1 VAFVVLALTLAA
13 CGGDGATKTADSPPE
28 TKPVDSLP
36 DPNKDRLEI
45 TFGYAS
51 GLNIS
56 MASMDLF
63 QITKDGRL
71 ATPLVS
77 TSGLEMYPEWSN
89 DGTKLVFTKQP
100 DANSS
105 VSLWVANADLTG
117 LRQLVVDSN
126 PPPNYFNNQ
135 DYGSWSPDGASIAFL
150 RMIADTASGVAVMG
164 ADGSGV
170 RWLAPGGDAPSWSTT
185 NRIAFGKDGFI
196 WTVSPDGSGLLRLTS
211 ADGDFFP
218 KWSRDGSKLVF
229 LHATPSVGTNHDKDF
244 DVVTIRAD
252 GTDRR
257 TLVTGAINETP
268 SWSPDGTYVLYDRRD
283 ITDPSQPK
291 CAVYKVP
298 AAGGP
303 SINLTPDR
311 GVGYCGGSSW
321 RPM

>member
-1 VAFVVLALTLAA
+1 MVFIALASLTLDG
-13 CGGDGATKTADSPPE
+13 CGSDGPINPIARI
-28 TKPVDSLP
+28 P
-36 DPNKDRLEI
+36 DPNADRLEI

-51 GLNIS
+51 GPNMSLAS
-56 MASMDLF
+56 MALF
-63 QITKDGRL
+63 QITTDGRL

-77 TSGLEMYPEWSN
+77 YAGLEMFPEWSN
-89 DGTKLVFTKQP
+89 DGKKVVFTGQP
-100 DANSS
+100 VDGAA
-105 VSLWVANADLTG
+105 SLWVANADLTG

-150 RMIADTASGVAVMG
+150 RMIADTASGIAVMG
-164 ADGSGV
+164 ADGSNV
-170 RWLAPGGDAPSWSTT
+170 RWLARGGDAPSWSST

-196 WTVSPDGSGLLRLTS
+196 WTVSPDGSGLLRVTS

-229 LHATPSVGTNHDKDF
+229 LHATPSIGTNHDKDF

-257 TLVTGAINETP
+257 TLVTKSINQNP
-268 SWSPDGTYVLYDRRD
+268 SWSPDGAYVLYDTRD
-283 ITDPSQPK
+283 ISDPSQPK
-291 CAVYKVP
+291 CALFKVP
-298 AAGGP
+298 SAGGT
-303 SINLTPDR
+303 SVNLTPGR

-321 RPM
+321 RPF